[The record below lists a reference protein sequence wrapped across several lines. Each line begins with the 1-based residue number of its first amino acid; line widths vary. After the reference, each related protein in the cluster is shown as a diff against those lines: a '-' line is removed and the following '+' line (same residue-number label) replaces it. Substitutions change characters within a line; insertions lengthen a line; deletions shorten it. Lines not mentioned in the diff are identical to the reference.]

1 VFFVAQAAVY
11 RAMGGSF
18 WEALWLCHV
27 SNLVL
32 AAGLALRSPRVVGV
46 AMLWLV
52 FGTGAWI
59 LNLAG
64 GATMVITSL
73 LTHVGG
79 LVVAISGIRRLG
91 FPAGTWIRA
100 VLLFAACQLLSRWLT
115 PAEFNLNLA
124 HRVWEGWERAFPSYG
139 WYLLMIY
146 AAASSVF
153 IVVEML
159 ARRLVDRDNPV
170 REGER

>member
-1 VFFVAQAAVY
+1 VAQAAVY

-32 AAGLALRSPRVVGV
+32 AAGLALRSPRTVGV

-52 FGTGAWI
+52 FGSGAWI
-59 LNLAG
+59 LNLAT
-64 GATMVITSL
+64 GAAMVISSL
-73 LTHVGG
+73 LTHLGG
-79 LVVAISGIRRLG
+79 LAVAILGVKRLG

-100 VLLFAACQLLSRWLT
+100 VLVFALCQLLSRWLT
-115 PAEFNLNLA
+115 PADLNLNLA
-124 HRVWEGWERAFPSYG
+124 HRVWQGWESAFPSYG

-146 AAASSVF
+146 ATASAVF
-153 IVVEML
+153 IVVEVV
-159 ARRLVDRDNPV
+159 ARRLVDRDNPI
-170 REGER
+170 EEAER